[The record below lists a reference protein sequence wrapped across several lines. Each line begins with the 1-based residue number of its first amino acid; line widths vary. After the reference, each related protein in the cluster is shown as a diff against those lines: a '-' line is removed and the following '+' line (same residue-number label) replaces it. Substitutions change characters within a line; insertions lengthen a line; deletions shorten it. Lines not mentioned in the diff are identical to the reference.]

1 MASIKHLNTI
11 RIARG
16 DKAAKTPSFAE
27 LFYDTKTQGVYIGN
41 STTVDGNTTVAWKR
55 FGGFDSLVIKGTIA
69 GDTAYSEIS
78 KSAEPGD
85 TYIITDKVSVVMP
98 EVTFDNKGGVTRN
111 ENNLRLYDDFFKN
124 GQVII
129 FTDED
134 VSAIPSAAV
143 VTGNSNGVKGA
154 VTLAG
159 TQNSTNLEYDPEKAD
174 ELGSESEIRDVQ
186 TALDLIF
193 NTKQHFIGYTQV
205 NAVTLADQYESE
217 DAALQAIY
225 DSIAEGAKLKQGQTV
240 IYNGSN
246 TKITVNVNGTETV
259 EVLKKNTALINNAG
273 TIYAVPLG
281 ASSASDVELKFSD
294 ARKSDEDTAQVK
306 TVDVY
311 GNSITLDGD
320 KAVTT
325 VQQAIDSL
333 HQTKADLNAQGK
345 IPLSQIPATMIGA
358 LQYCGTIDVTEQAA
372 NETITAKEFAKIMS
386 QAKGGW
392 EKEGEGAA
400 ADKAYSTL
408 DSGDYVIVS
417 ITTVTKNEDGDN
429 VSTQL
434 TVTDDSGAALFK
446 ISNGDH
452 VITNSVTYEG
462 DTISAVTLDHLDSSA
477 AVDAVNGI
485 QGTVIIE
492 AATTP
497 RTVTDKNGA
506 STTVS
511 PITVATDGANNEI
524 EIDSAVGVVEDAE
537 LPANTIPI
545 AQTGRNLV
553 EGDLSY
559 TARVAP
565 DTTEVDGV
573 QTPVEGTG
581 SNTKITG
588 KAKDGTSVSIEF
600 PDEGGKIVVNTG
612 TAGTKNVVAKFNG
625 KDGIVESELTSEDG
639 LLTIQAADGTNL
651 KISYTDLAKFLQFSN
666 GKTRL
671 FDGDSDVINT
681 KNRTFDENTHVIL
694 DDCSVIDGG
703 DWTTL

>member
-217 DAALQAIY
+217 DVALQAIY
-225 DSIAEGAKLKQGQTV
+225 NSIAEGAKLKQGQTV

-294 ARKSDEDTAQVK
+294 ARKSDENTAQVK

-434 TVTDDSGAALFK
+434 TVIDDSGAALFK
-446 ISNGDH
+446 VSNGDH

-511 PITVATDGANNEI
+511 PITVTTDGANNEI
-524 EIDSAVGVVEDAE
+524 EIDSTVGVVEDAE

-625 KDGIVESELTSEDG
+625 KGGIVESELTSEDG

-651 KISYTDLAKFLQFSN
+651 KISYTDLTKFLQFSN

-681 KNRTFDENTHVIL
+681 KNRTFDKNTHVIL

>member
-27 LFYDTKTQGVYIGN
+27 LFYDTKTHGVYIGN
-41 STTVDGNTTVAWKR
+41 STTVGGNTTVAWKR

-98 EVTFDNKGGVTRN
+98 EVTFDNKGNVTRN
-111 ENNLRLYDDFFKN
+111 DNNLRLYDDFFKN

-143 VTGNSNGVKGA
+143 VVGNSNGVKGA

-174 ELGSESEIRDVQ
+174 ELGAESEIRDVQ
-186 TALDLIF
+186 TALDLVF
-193 NTKQHFIGYTQV
+193 NTKQHFIGYTQI
-205 NAVTLADQYESE
+205 NAVTLAEQYDSE
-217 DAALQAIY
+217 EAALQAIY
-225 DSIAEGAKLKQGQTV
+225 DSIAENAKLKQGQTV

-246 TKITVNVNGTETV
+246 TKITVNVSGTETV

-273 TIYAVPLG
+273 TVYAVPLG

-311 GNSITLDGD
+311 GNSITIDGD

-325 VQQAIDSL
+325 VQQAIDTL

-372 NETITAKEFAKIMS
+372 DGTITAKEFAKIMS

-417 ITTVTKNEDGDN
+417 ITTVSKNKDDDDVN
-429 VSTQL
+429 TQL
-434 TVTDDSGAALFK
+434 TVTDDAGAALFK
-446 ISNGDH
+446 VSNGDH
-452 VITNSVTYEG
+452 VITNSVAYEG
-462 DTISAVTLDHLDSSA
+462 DTISDVSLDHLDSSA
-477 AVDAVNGI
+477 AVDAINGI

-492 AATTP
+492 AATAP
-497 RTVTDKNGA
+497 RQVTDKNGA

-511 PITVATDGANNEI
+511 PITVTTDGANNEI

-559 TARVAP
+559 AAHVAP

-600 PDEGGKIVVNTG
+600 PDEDGKVVVNTG

-625 KDGIVESELTSEDG
+625 KGGIIESELTSEDG
-639 LLTIQAADGTNL
+639 ALTIQAEDGTSL
-651 KISYTDLAKFLQFSN
+651 KISYADLAKFLQFSN

-703 DWTTL
+703 DWTAI